1 MQIKHFSNFYV
12 AHFKMAT
19 FVKWLT
25 KPSARPRPKQ
35 LDCPMIY
42 YFNRYFFFFFIHL
55 AIAHLTQMKLNGMII
70 SNNNFIV
77 GLAHVFVWFFKRKC
91 IYSQRMAFNPTILTC
106 NVIRVNP

>member
-1 MQIKHFSNFYV
+1 
-12 AHFKMAT
+12 MAD
-19 FVKWLT
+19 KT
-25 KPSARPRPKQ
+25 KCQTQTQTTRLPNDLLFQP
-35 LDCPMIY
+35 L
-42 YFNRYFFFFFIHL
+42 FLFFFFIHL